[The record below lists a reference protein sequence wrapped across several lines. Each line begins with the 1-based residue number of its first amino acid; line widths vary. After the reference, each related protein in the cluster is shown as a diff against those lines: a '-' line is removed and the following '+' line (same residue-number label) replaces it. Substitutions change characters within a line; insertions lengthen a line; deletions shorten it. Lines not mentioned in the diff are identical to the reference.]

1 MEGQSVSGFGLEG
14 KVAVVTG
21 ASSGIGAAVRQALL
35 DEGCRVANLDLTTP
49 PAEDSATEDGASD
62 NVDRSIFVET
72 DVTSDGSVADAV
84 AAVAQWAGAAD
95 ILVNCAGIIVKQ
107 PVDGIDFETWDRVF
121 DVNLKGTV
129 RMIRDLTP
137 QLTSS
142 GRYGRIINISSMTA
156 NFGLETYSP
165 YSSSKAAVSNVT
177 KVAALELAPFG
188 VTVNALCPGWV
199 DTPMAATGLI
209 DHLAKLHGI
218 SRDDAEA
225 RVMDFIPQHRFI
237 RPEEIAHAVS
247 FLASPLAQAISSTE
261 LRIDM
266 GLTQTFTPGFHQ
278 VRPRVIS

>member
-1 MEGQSVSGFGLEG
+1 MSGFGLDG
-14 KVAVVTG
+14 KTAVVTG

-35 DEGCRVANLDLTTP
+35 DEGCRVANLDITTP
-49 PAEDSATEDGASD
+49 LAAHRAAGDSAPDD
-62 NVDRSIFVET
+62 VRRSIFVET
-72 DVTSDGSVADAV
+72 DVTSDASVAKAV
-84 AAVAQWAGAAD
+84 GEVEQWAGAAD
-95 ILVNCAGIIVKQ
+95 ILVNCAGIIAKQ
-107 PVDGIDFETWDRVF
+107 PVDEIDFTTWDRVF

-129 RMIRDLTP
+129 RMIRELTP

-142 GRYGRIINISSMTA
+142 GSYGRVVNLSSMTA

-165 YSSSKAAVSNVT
+165 YSASKAAVSNLT

-209 DHLAKLHGI
+209 AHLAKLHGI
-218 SRDDAEA
+218 TPDEA
-225 RVMDFIPQHRFI
+225 RERVLAFIPQHRFI

-278 VRPRVIS
+278 IRPHVIP